1 MNVNGSLIM
10 KSPLVM
16 KSLRELNTRPVTFPF
31 QWRKLLRV
39 LDHLCLRP
47 IFERWQ
53 RRSAWRCW
61 SGFFHWVNLPSNWWW
76 GSSDSLGDFVEL
88 FHFRPRWT
96 TRRSSWC
103 STRGFSFDPSWHPSH
118 TPSPATFRELEARTR
133 VLHLRC
139 NPPMQLRFRREREAL
154 SLEQPRTLQK
164 RESGA
169 GSSPW

>member
-1 MNVNGSLIM
+1 MDLWSWKALWLWKVWENWTPDPSPSRSNGGSSSESSIICAC
-10 KSPLVM
+10 
-16 KSLRELNTRPVTFPF
+16 
-31 QWRKLLRV
+31 V
-39 LDHLCLRP
+39 LSS
-47 IFERWQ
+47 RWQ

-76 GSSDSLGDFVEL
+76 GSSGSLGDFVEL

-103 STRGFSFDPSWHPSH
+103 STSGFSFDPSWHPSH